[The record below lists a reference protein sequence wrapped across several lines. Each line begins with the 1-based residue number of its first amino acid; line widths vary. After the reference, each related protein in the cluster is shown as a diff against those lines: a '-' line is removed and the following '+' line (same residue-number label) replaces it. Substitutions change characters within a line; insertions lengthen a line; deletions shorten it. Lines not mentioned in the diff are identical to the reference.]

1 MRITKKLDTFVV
13 HKDISVKLAL
23 DKLEKSGQQILFV
36 IDSAGRLM
44 GIVTDGDVRRW
55 LMKQPKIDLT
65 KPIISVAPSSC
76 VSANINDSSDQ
87 IKRLINRKIKQLPL
101 VDQDGVLKAVAT
113 SASQYITIGDKEI
126 GSGKPVYIIAEV
138 GNNHQGKLDEAKALI
153 DMASEAGVDSVKFQM
168 RSMEALY
175 GKQSNKRSVSQD
187 LGVQY
192 TSDLLSKFQLS
203 DDDLFKAFD
212 HCKLNEVEP
221 ICTPWD
227 LESLKKLEDYGME
240 AYKVASADFTN
251 HELLRELAK
260 THVPL
265 ICSTGMST
273 DDEILESSELLKSLG
288 VQGILL
294 HCNSTYPTPFK
305 DVNLNYIRV
314 LRKFGFDVGYSGH
327 ERGNFIPLAAI
338 ALGAC
343 VIEKHITF
351 NKDQEGNDHK
361 VSLLPEELKEMVDQ
375 IRMSQEALGNDNPR
389 SITQGELMNREV
401 LAKSLYSVRKISQGE
416 KITRDLI
423 VVKSPG
429 QGLQPNKLELLVGR
443 IANRDIEEDSCFF
456 NSDLQEKIIKK
467 DNFNFK
473 RPYGIPVR
481 YHDFQKL
488 TSNSP
493 LDFVEF
499 HLSYQDLNEKPS
511 DFIKD
516 KPQLFFTVHAP
527 ELFKN
532 DHILDL
538 CSIDENYR
546 KLSVNYLNEVIEHC
560 DEISMCFRDQD
571 SPILVV
577 NAGGWNTDGFVP
589 DEKKDIYYEN
599 LKKSLNEINSTKVK
613 IAFQT
618 MPPFPWHFGGQS
630 FHNLFVNPYE
640 IDTFCSETGQ
650 KICFDVSHSMMAC
663 NYYGW
668 DLNNF
673 IDIVSKH
680 IVYLHVVDAKGS
692 DGEGVQLGEGD
703 VNFKDLA
710 TILNKTCPNAPFIPE
725 VWQGHKDG
733 GSGFWSALE
742 YLENYLLSKD

>member
-1 MRITKKLDTFVV
+1 MRITKKLDSFVV

-314 LRKFGFDVGYSGH
+314 LSKFGFDVGYSGH

-456 NSDLQEKIIKK
+456 NSDLQEKISKK

-538 CSIDENYR
+538 CSTDENYR

-560 DEISMCFRDQD
+560 DEISRCFRDQD

-577 NAGGWNTDGFVP
+577 NAGGWDTAGFVP
-589 DEKKDIYYEN
+589 DEKKGIYYEN

-618 MPPFPWHFGGQS
+618 M
-630 FHNLFVNPYE
+630 
-640 IDTFCSETGQ
+640 
-650 KICFDVSHSMMAC
+650 
-663 NYYGW
+663 
-668 DLNNF
+668 
-673 IDIVSKH
+673 
-680 IVYLHVVDAKGS
+680 
-692 DGEGVQLGEGD
+692 
-703 VNFKDLA
+703 NFKFA
-710 TILNKTCPNAPFIPE
+710 CQHCNSTRISCF
-725 VWQGHKDG
+725 
-733 GSGFWSALE
+733 
-742 YLENYLLSKD
+742 

>member
-101 VDQDGVLKAVAT
+101 LDEDGILKAIAT

-138 GNNHQGKLDEAKALI
+138 GNNHLGKLDEAKALI

-511 DFIKD
+511 DFIMD

-560 DEISMCFRDQD
+560 DEISRCFRDQD

-577 NAGGWNTDGFVP
+577 NAGGWDTAGFVP
-589 DEKKDIYYEN
+589 DEKKGIYYEN

-725 VWQGHKDG
+725 VWQGHKDS

-742 YLENYLLSKD
+742 YLENYL

>member
-65 KPIISVAPSSC
+65 KSIISVAPSSC

-101 VDQDGVLKAVAT
+101 VDQDGVLKAIAT

-175 GKQSNKRSVSQD
+175 GKQYNKRSVSQD

-227 LESLKKLEDYGME
+227 LESLKKLEDYGMK

-511 DFIKD
+511 DFIMD

-560 DEISMCFRDQD
+560 DEISRCFRDQD

-577 NAGGWNTDGFVP
+577 NAGGWDTAGFVP
-589 DEKKDIYYEN
+589 DEKKGIYYEN

-668 DLNNF
+668 DLNDF

-742 YLENYLLSKD
+742 YLENYL

>member
-36 IDSAGRLM
+36 IDRAGRLM

-227 LESLKKLEDYGME
+227 LESLKKLEDYGMK

-423 VVKSPG
+423 AVKSPG

-473 RPYGIPVR
+473 RPFGIPVR

-511 DFIKD
+511 DFIMD
-516 KPQLFFTVHAP
+516 TPQLFFTVHAP

-560 DEISMCFRDQD
+560 DEISRCFRDQD

-577 NAGGWNTDGFVP
+577 NAGGWDTAGFVP
-589 DEKKDIYYEN
+589 DEKKGIYYEN

-673 IDIVSKH
+673 IDIISKH

-742 YLENYLLSKD
+742 YLENYL

>member
-1 MRITKKLDTFVV
+1 LRITKKLDTFVV

-65 KPIISVAPSSC
+65 KSIISVAPSSC

-101 VDQDGVLKAVAT
+101 VDQDGVLKAIAT

-175 GKQSNKRSVSQD
+175 GKQYNKRSVSQD

-511 DFIKD
+511 DFIMD

-560 DEISMCFRDQD
+560 DEISRCFRDQD

-577 NAGGWNTDGFVP
+577 NAGGWDTAGFVP
-589 DEKKDIYYEN
+589 DEKKGIYYEN

-668 DLNNF
+668 DLNDF

-742 YLENYLLSKD
+742 YLENYL

>member
-87 IKRLINRKIKQLPL
+87 IKRLINRKINQLPL
-101 VDQDGVLKAVAT
+101 LDENGILKAIAT

-203 DDDLFKAFD
+203 DEDLFKAFD

-511 DFIKD
+511 DFIMD

-560 DEISMCFRDQD
+560 DEISRCFRDQD

-577 NAGGWNTDGFVP
+577 NAGGWDTAGFVP
-589 DEKKDIYYEN
+589 DEKKGIYYEN

-668 DLNNF
+668 DLNDF

-710 TILNKTCPNAPFIPE
+710 TILNKTCPNTPFIPE

-742 YLENYLLSKD
+742 YLENYL

>member
-36 IDSAGRLM
+36 IDSDGRLM

-65 KPIISVAPSSC
+65 KPIILVAPSSC

-101 VDQDGVLKAVAT
+101 LDEDGILKAIAT

-240 AYKVASADFTN
+240 AYKVASADITN

-314 LRKFGFDVGYSGH
+314 LRKFGFETAGY
-327 ERGNFIPLAAI
+327 N
-338 ALGAC
+338 
-343 VIEKHITF
+343 T
-351 NKDQEGNDHK
+351 
-361 VSLLPEELKEMVDQ
+361 
-375 IRMSQEALGNDNPR
+375 
-389 SITQGELMNREV
+389 
-401 LAKSLYSVRKISQGE
+401 
-416 KITRDLI
+416 
-423 VVKSPG
+423 
-429 QGLQPNKLELLVGR
+429 
-443 IANRDIEEDSCFF
+443 
-456 NSDLQEKIIKK
+456 
-467 DNFNFK
+467 
-473 RPYGIPVR
+473 
-481 YHDFQKL
+481 
-488 TSNSP
+488 
-493 LDFVEF
+493 
-499 HLSYQDLNEKPS
+499 
-511 DFIKD
+511 
-516 KPQLFFTVHAP
+516 
-527 ELFKN
+527 
-532 DHILDL
+532 LDL
-538 CSIDENYR
+538 D
-546 KLSVNYLNEVIEHC
+546 KW
-560 DEISMCFRDQD
+560 
-571 SPILVV
+571 P
-577 NAGGWNTDGFVP
+577 
-589 DEKKDIYYEN
+589 K
-599 LKKSLNEINSTKVK
+599 
-613 IAFQT
+613 
-618 MPPFPWHFGGQS
+618 
-630 FHNLFVNPYE
+630 
-640 IDTFCSETGQ
+640 
-650 KICFDVSHSMMAC
+650 
-663 NYYGW
+663 
-668 DLNNF
+668 
-673 IDIVSKH
+673 
-680 IVYLHVVDAKGS
+680 
-692 DGEGVQLGEGD
+692 
-703 VNFKDLA
+703 
-710 TILNKTCPNAPFIPE
+710 E
-725 VWQGHKDG
+725 VWD
-733 GSGFWSALE
+733 
-742 YLENYLLSKD
+742 

>member
-65 KPIISVAPSSC
+65 KSIISVAPSSC

-101 VDQDGVLKAVAT
+101 VDQDGVLKAIAT

-175 GKQSNKRSVSQD
+175 GKQYNKRSVSQD

-511 DFIKD
+511 DFIMD

-560 DEISMCFRDQD
+560 DEISRCFRDQD

-577 NAGGWNTDGFVP
+577 NAGGWDTAGFVP
-589 DEKKDIYYEN
+589 DEKKGIYYEN

-668 DLNNF
+668 DLNDF

-742 YLENYLLSKD
+742 YLENYL

>member
-511 DFIKD
+511 DFIMD

-560 DEISMCFRDQD
+560 DEISRCFRDQD

-577 NAGGWNTDGFVP
+577 NAGGWDTAGFVP
-589 DEKKDIYYEN
+589 DEKKGIYYEN

-742 YLENYLLSKD
+742 YLENYL

>member
-87 IKRLINRKIKQLPL
+87 IKRLINRKINQLPL
-101 VDQDGVLKAVAT
+101 LDENGILKAIAT

-546 KLSVNYLNEVIEHC
+546 ELSVNYLNEVIEHC
-560 DEISMCFRDQD
+560 DEISRCFRDQD

-577 NAGGWNTDGFVP
+577 NAGGWDTDGFVP

-668 DLNNF
+668 DLNDF
-673 IDIVSKH
+673 INIVSKH
-680 IVYLHVVDAKGS
+680 IIYLHVVDAKGS

-710 TILNKTCPNAPFIPE
+710 TILNKTCPNAPFIPQ

-742 YLENYLLSKD
+742 YLENYL

>member
-1 MRITKKLDTFVV
+1 LRITKKLDTFVV

-101 VDQDGVLKAVAT
+101 VDEDGVLKAIAT

-138 GNNHQGKLDEAKALI
+138 GNNHQGKLDDAKALI

-227 LESLKKLEDYGME
+227 LESLKKLEDYGMK

-511 DFIKD
+511 DFIMD

-560 DEISMCFRDQD
+560 DEISRCFRDQD

-577 NAGGWNTDGFVP
+577 NAGGWDTAGFVP
-589 DEKKDIYYEN
+589 DEKKGIYYEN

-668 DLNNF
+668 DLNDF

-742 YLENYLLSKD
+742 YLENYL

>member
-36 IDSAGRLM
+36 IDRAGRLM

-101 VDQDGVLKAVAT
+101 LDEDGILKAIAT

-473 RPYGIPVR
+473 RPFGIPVR

-511 DFIKD
+511 DFIMD
-516 KPQLFFTVHAP
+516 TPQLFFTVHAP

-560 DEISMCFRDQD
+560 DEISRCFRDQD

-577 NAGGWNTDGFVP
+577 NAGGWDTAGFVP
-589 DEKKDIYYEN
+589 DEKKGIYYEN

-630 FHNLFVNPYE
+630 FHNLFVNPYQ

-668 DLNNF
+668 DLNDF

-742 YLENYLLSKD
+742 YLENYL

>member
-55 LMKQPKIDLT
+55 LMKQSKIDLT

-423 VVKSPG
+423 AVKSPG

-473 RPYGIPVR
+473 RPFGIPVR

-511 DFIKD
+511 DFIMD

-546 KLSVNYLNEVIEHC
+546 ELSVNYLNEVIEHC
-560 DEISMCFRDQD
+560 DEISRCFRDQD

-577 NAGGWNTDGFVP
+577 NAGGWDTAGFVP
-589 DEKKDIYYEN
+589 DEKKGIYYEN

-668 DLNNF
+668 DLNDF
-673 IDIVSKH
+673 INIVSKH
-680 IVYLHVVDAKGS
+680 IIYLHVVDAKGS

-725 VWQGHKDG
+725 VWQGHKDS

-742 YLENYLLSKD
+742 YLENYL

>member
-36 IDSAGRLM
+36 IDRAGRLM

-101 VDQDGVLKAVAT
+101 VDEDGVLKAIAT

-389 SITQGELMNREV
+389 SITQDELMNREV

-423 VVKSPG
+423 AVKSPG

-511 DFIKD
+511 DFIMD

-560 DEISMCFRDQD
+560 DEISRCFRDQD

-577 NAGGWNTDGFVP
+577 NAGGWDTAGFVP
-589 DEKKDIYYEN
+589 DEKKGIYYEN

-673 IDIVSKH
+673 IDIISKH

-742 YLENYLLSKD
+742 YLENYL

>member
-36 IDSAGRLM
+36 IDRAGRLM

-113 SASQYITIGDKEI
+113 SASQYITIGDIEI

-227 LESLKKLEDYGME
+227 LESLKKLEDYGMK

-273 DDEILESSELLKSLG
+273 EDEILESSELLKSLG

-473 RPYGIPVR
+473 RP
-481 YHDFQKL
+481 
-488 TSNSP
+488 
-493 LDFVEF
+493 
-499 HLSYQDLNEKPS
+499 
-511 DFIKD
+511 
-516 KPQLFFTVHAP
+516 
-527 ELFKN
+527 
-532 DHILDL
+532 
-538 CSIDENYR
+538 
-546 KLSVNYLNEVIEHC
+546 
-560 DEISMCFRDQD
+560 
-571 SPILVV
+571 
-577 NAGGWNTDGFVP
+577 
-589 DEKKDIYYEN
+589 
-599 LKKSLNEINSTKVK
+599 
-613 IAFQT
+613 
-618 MPPFPWHFGGQS
+618 
-630 FHNLFVNPYE
+630 
-640 IDTFCSETGQ
+640 
-650 KICFDVSHSMMAC
+650 
-663 NYYGW
+663 
-668 DLNNF
+668 
-673 IDIVSKH
+673 
-680 IVYLHVVDAKGS
+680 
-692 DGEGVQLGEGD
+692 
-703 VNFKDLA
+703 
-710 TILNKTCPNAPFIPE
+710 
-725 VWQGHKDG
+725 
-733 GSGFWSALE
+733 
-742 YLENYLLSKD
+742 

>member
-55 LMKQPKIDLT
+55 LMKQPIIDLT

-101 VDQDGVLKAVAT
+101 LDEDGILKAIAT

-203 DDDLFKAFD
+203 DEDLFKAFD

-473 RPYGIPVR
+473 RPFGIPVR

-511 DFIKD
+511 DFIMD

-546 KLSVNYLNEVIEHC
+546 ELSVNYLNEVIEHC
-560 DEISMCFRDQD
+560 DEISRCFRDQD

-577 NAGGWNTDGFVP
+577 NAGGWDTAGFVP

-640 IDTFCSETGQ
+640 IDVFCSETGQ

-725 VWQGHKDG
+725 VWQGHKDS

-742 YLENYLLSKD
+742 YLENYL

>member
-65 KPIISVAPSSC
+65 KSIISVAPSSC

-101 VDQDGVLKAVAT
+101 VDQDGVLKAIAT
-113 SASQYITIGDKEI
+113 SDSQYITIGDKEI

-511 DFIKD
+511 DFIMD

-560 DEISMCFRDQD
+560 DEISRCFRDQD

-577 NAGGWNTDGFVP
+577 NAGGWDTAGFVP
-589 DEKKDIYYEN
+589 DEKKGIYYEN

-668 DLNNF
+668 DLNDF

-742 YLENYLLSKD
+742 YLENYL

>member
-101 VDQDGVLKAVAT
+101 VDQDGILKAIAT

-511 DFIKD
+511 DFIMD

-560 DEISMCFRDQD
+560 DEISRCFRDQD

-577 NAGGWNTDGFVP
+577 NAGGWDTAGFVP
-589 DEKKDIYYEN
+589 DEKKGIYYEN

-673 IDIVSKH
+673 IDIISKH

-725 VWQGHKDG
+725 VWQGHKDS

-742 YLENYLLSKD
+742 YLENYL

>member
-227 LESLKKLEDYGME
+227 LESLKKLEDYGMK

-511 DFIKD
+511 DFIMD

-538 CSIDENYR
+538 CSIDGNYR

-560 DEISMCFRDQD
+560 DEIARCFRDQD

-577 NAGGWNTDGFVP
+577 NAGGWDTAGFVP
-589 DEKKDIYYEN
+589 DEKKGIYYEN

-668 DLNNF
+668 DLNDF
-673 IDIVSKH
+673 INIVSKH

-742 YLENYLLSKD
+742 YLENYL

>member
-473 RPYGIPVR
+473 RPFGIPVR

-511 DFIKD
+511 DFIMD

-546 KLSVNYLNEVIEHC
+546 ELSVNYLNEVIEHC
-560 DEISMCFRDQD
+560 DEISRCFRDQD

-577 NAGGWNTDGFVP
+577 NAGGWDTAGFVP
-589 DEKKDIYYEN
+589 DEKKGIYYEN

-668 DLNNF
+668 DLNDF
-673 IDIVSKH
+673 INIVSKH
-680 IVYLHVVDAKGS
+680 IIYLHVVDAKGS

-742 YLENYLLSKD
+742 YLENYL

>member
-101 VDQDGVLKAVAT
+101 LDEDGILKAIAT

-511 DFIKD
+511 DFIMD

-560 DEISMCFRDQD
+560 DEISRCFRDQD

-577 NAGGWNTDGFVP
+577 NAGGWDTAGFVP
-589 DEKKDIYYEN
+589 DEKKGIYYEN

-742 YLENYLLSKD
+742 YLENYL

>member
-36 IDSAGRLM
+36 IDRAGRLM

-101 VDQDGVLKAVAT
+101 VDEDGVLKAIAT

-423 VVKSPG
+423 AVKSPG

-511 DFIKD
+511 DFIMD

-560 DEISMCFRDQD
+560 DEISRCFRDQD

-577 NAGGWNTDGFVP
+577 NAGGWDTAGFVP
-589 DEKKDIYYEN
+589 DEKKGIYYEN

-673 IDIVSKH
+673 IDIISKH

-742 YLENYLLSKD
+742 YLENYL

>member
-101 VDQDGVLKAVAT
+101 VDEDGVLKAIAT

-138 GNNHQGKLDEAKALI
+138 GNNHQGKLDDAKALI

-227 LESLKKLEDYGME
+227 LESLKKLEDYGMK

-511 DFIKD
+511 DFIMD

-560 DEISMCFRDQD
+560 DEISRCFRDQD

-577 NAGGWNTDGFVP
+577 NAGGWDTAGFVP
-589 DEKKDIYYEN
+589 DEKKGIYYEN

-668 DLNNF
+668 DLNDF

-742 YLENYLLSKD
+742 YLENYL

>member
-560 DEISMCFRDQD
+560 DEISRCFRDQD

-577 NAGGWNTDGFVP
+577 NAGGWDTDGFVP

-668 DLNNF
+668 DLNDF

-742 YLENYLLSKD
+742 YLENYL

>member
-36 IDSAGRLM
+36 IDRAGRLM

-101 VDQDGVLKAVAT
+101 LDEDGILKAIAT

-511 DFIKD
+511 DFIMD

-546 KLSVNYLNEVIEHC
+546 ELSVNYLNEVIEHC
-560 DEISMCFRDQD
+560 DEISRCFRDQD

-577 NAGGWNTDGFVP
+577 NAGGWDTAGFVP
-589 DEKKDIYYEN
+589 DEKKGIYYEN

-742 YLENYLLSKD
+742 YLENYL

>member
-1 MRITKKLDTFVV
+1 M
-13 HKDISVKLAL
+13 
-23 DKLEKSGQQILFV
+23 
-36 IDSAGRLM
+36 
-44 GIVTDGDVRRW
+44 
-55 LMKQPKIDLT
+55 
-65 KPIISVAPSSC
+65 
-76 VSANINDSSDQ
+76 SD
-87 IKRLINRKIKQLPL
+87 RF
-101 VDQDGVLKAVAT
+101 
-113 SASQYITIGDKEI
+113 KE
-126 GSGKPVYIIAEV
+126 
-138 GNNHQGKLDEAKALI
+138 
-153 DMASEAGVDSVKFQM
+153 
-168 RSMEALY
+168 
-175 GKQSNKRSVSQD
+175 
-187 LGVQY
+187 
-192 TSDLLSKFQLS
+192 
-203 DDDLFKAFD
+203 
-212 HCKLNEVEP
+212 
-221 ICTPWD
+221 
-227 LESLKKLEDYGME
+227 
-240 AYKVASADFTN
+240 
-251 HELLRELAK
+251 
-260 THVPL
+260 
-265 ICSTGMST
+265 
-273 DDEILESSELLKSLG
+273 LKSL
-288 VQGILL
+288 
-294 HCNSTYPTPFK
+294 
-305 DVNLNYIRV
+305 V
-314 LRKFGFDVGYSGH
+314 LEYK
-327 ERGNFIPLAAI
+327 N
-338 ALGAC
+338 
-343 VIEKHITF
+343 
-351 NKDQEGNDHK
+351 NKDNEINKLSSD
-361 VSLLPEELKEMVDQ
+361 LDRFKEMVDQ

-423 VVKSPG
+423 AVKSPG
-429 QGLQPNKLELLVGR
+429 QGLQPNKLELLCGR

-511 DFIKD
+511 DFIMD

-577 NAGGWNTDGFVP
+577 NAGGWDTAGFVP
-589 DEKKDIYYEN
+589 DEKKGIYYEN

-733 GSGFWSALE
+733 GSGFWSAIE
-742 YLENYLLSKD
+742 YLENYL

>member
-65 KPIISVAPSSC
+65 KSIISVAPSSC

-101 VDQDGVLKAVAT
+101 VDQDGVLKAIAT

-511 DFIKD
+511 DFIMD

-560 DEISMCFRDQD
+560 DEISRCFRDQD

-577 NAGGWNTDGFVP
+577 NAGGWDTAGFVP
-589 DEKKDIYYEN
+589 DEKKGIYYEN

-668 DLNNF
+668 DLNDF

-742 YLENYLLSKD
+742 YLENYL